1 VYLSQEVDRIYK
13 AGGPK
18 EVTLLEGGQEKMK
31 LQIGA
36 QRFTDNAAEQVRST
50 IAESQTHYIQCP
62 IST

>member
-1 VYLSQEVDRIYK
+1 MCRVYLSQEVDRIYK

-36 QRFTDNAAEQVRST
+36 QRFTDNAAEQVR
-50 IAESQTHYIQCP
+50 P
-62 IST
+62 L